1 MARTT
6 ADTLD
11 APTAP
16 RAAHAWWLA
25 AIAAVA
31 VGAVLLAL
39 LSTGLCP
46 WPALCGRIEAVD
58 VAQTRLDTAL
68 PAPQGPL
75 FVEQSF
81 VSRHDG
87 LTSVELLLLRYDGQ
101 PAADAFFEVALL
113 DDIGA
118 VVFAE
123 RTPVARLSHNQSYT
137 LAFPPQRASAGRR
150 YTIRLS
156 GSADNVV
163 SAWGYSLDVLSSGAL
178 TLVGGA
184 LAQPPATAARELR
197 FSTRYALSGGAAL
210 AAAVRP
216 LHDAWRLLIAAALLL
231 PLPGAW
237 LLLLFRPR
245 RRVDMAAGLGMALA
259 LGVAAWPVIW
269 LWLTLAG
276 GHWSR
281 PSLWAVVGLGWA
293 GAAALALWRLTADRR
308 PPAAD
313 RRPPTTD
320 HRPPT
325 ADHRPRITDP
335 LPTDPLPTDPLPTD
349 PLPTGH
355 WPLPHFLLLLLL
367 LASLA
372 LRFVAMR
379 DLAFP
384 PWVDSSRHALI
395 TAVMVSTGRA
405 PDGYAPYLPV
415 ETFPYHFGFHTLSA
429 GLALLTGWALP
440 GLLLTLGQLLNGL
453 LPLSVYAA
461 GRLATG
467 RRAVGLLAAFLV
479 ALPFFLPGYYV
490 TWGRLTQLAAM
501 VIMPVL
507 LALTWRLGRGGA
519 RYWPLVGVLAA
530 GLFLVHFRVFLFYVP
545 LAALAFVVQAAG
557 RRAWPLLGAGAMALL
572 LVLPRLARLL
582 AETDPLATFG
592 QSQPGYNDFPIG
604 YVTTGW
610 ERLYLVLAAG
620 AALAVLVAVLRR
632 RRWAAFPTLLLAW
645 VAALFLMLAGD
656 RLGLPETLVV
666 NLNSM
671 YITLF
676 LPLSLLLSIVAVA
689 IGDRLGIWLRAGMA
703 PDRQRRP
710 ALRFVLSWLLPLLAG
725 VALGL
730 LSVFGARQQANIVNP
745 ETILALP
752 ADQPALDWLAANLPA
767 DARVA
772 VNAWQWL
779 GATWAGSD
787 GGAWIVP
794 LTGRE
799 ATTPPVDH
807 IYNLALFAQVRAF
820 NEAAAAVAD
829 WSDPTAADWLREQGV
844 SHVYVGQRGGPFD
857 PAKLSRNPGLTL
869 LYQNEGAFV
878 FAVAP

>member
-1 MARTT
+1 MART
-6 ADTLD
+6 AAGAPDTPTLL
-11 APTAP
+11 PTAF
-16 RAAHAWWLA
+16 AWWLA
-25 AIAAVA
+25 AGTAIA
-31 VGAVLLAL
+31 VGVVFLAL
-39 LSTGLCP
+39 LGTGLCH
-46 WPALCGRIEAVD
+46 WPSLCGRIEAVD
-58 VAQTRLDTAL
+58 VAQARLDTAL
-68 PAPQGPL
+68 PAPQGTL
-75 FVEQSF
+75 VVEQSF
-81 VSRHDG
+81 IPQHNG
-87 LTSVELLLLRYDGQ
+87 LTAVELLLLRHDGQ

-113 DDIGA
+113 DDLGA

-137 LAFPPQRASAGRR
+137 LAFPPQRDSAGRR

-163 SAWGYSLDVLSSGAL
+163 SAWAYSLDVLTRGAL
-178 TLVGGA
+178 ALVGGA
-184 LAQPPATAARELR
+184 LEQPPTTAARELR
-197 FSTRYALSGGAAL
+197 FSTRYALTGGEAL

-216 LHDAWRLLIAAALLL
+216 LRDEGRLLLAAALLV
-231 PLPGAW
+231 PLPGVW
-237 LLLLFRPR
+237 LLLAFRPR
-245 RRVDMAAGLGMALA
+245 RRGDVAAGLGAALA

-276 GHWSR
+276 GRWSR
-281 PSLWAVVGLGWA
+281 PSLWAVVALGWA
-293 GAAALALWRLTADRR
+293 GAAALTLWRWRSGRPLTADRR
-308 PPAAD
+308 PLPSA
-313 RRPPTTD
+313 
-320 HRPPT
+320 
-325 ADHRPRITDP
+325 P
-335 LPTDPLPTDPLPTD
+335 LPTAPLPTALLPTD
-349 PLPTGH
+349 LLTTDLLTTDLLTTDLLTH
-355 WPLPHFLLLLLL
+355 SLLLLLL
-367 LASLA
+367 LAALA
-372 LRFVAMR
+372 LRFIAVR

-384 PWVDSSRHALI
+384 PWVDASRHALI

-429 GLALLTGWALP
+429 GLALLTGWPLP

-479 ALPFFLPGYYV
+479 ALPFFFPGYYV

-507 LALTWRLGRGGA
+507 LALTWRLGRGGG

-545 LAALAFVVQAAG
+545 FAVLALVVQAAG
-557 RRAWPLLGAGAMALL
+557 RRARPLLGAGALALL
-572 LVLPRLARLL
+572 LVLPRLVRLL
-582 AETDPLATFG
+582 AETDPLATLG
-592 QSQPGYNDFPIG
+592 QSQPGYNDFPSG

-610 ERLYLVLAAG
+610 ERLYLALAAV
-620 AALAVLVAVLRR
+620 ATLAVFVAVLRR
-632 RRWAAFPTLLLAW
+632 RRWAAFPALLLVW
-645 VAALFLMLAGD
+645 VAALFLLLAGD

-676 LPLSLLLSIVAVA
+676 LPLSLLLSIVTVAV
-689 IGDRLGIWLRAGMA
+689 GDRVGTWLGAGIA
-703 PDRQRRP
+703 PGESRQF
-710 ALRFVLSWLLPLLAG
+710 AARFVLAHLLPLLAG
-725 VALGL
+725 VALGVL
-730 LSVFGARQQANIVNP
+730 AVFGARQQANIVNP

-752 ADQPALDWLAANLPA
+752 ADQTALDWMAANLPA

-794 LTGRE
+794 LTGRQT
-799 ATTPPVDH
+799 TTPPVDH
-807 IYNLALFAQVRAF
+807 IYDAGLFAEVRAF
-820 NEAAAAVAD
+820 NEAAAAIAD
-829 WSDPTAADWLREQGV
+829 WSDPAAAGWLRGQGV
-844 SHVYVGQRGGPFD
+844 SHVYAGQRGGPFD
-857 PAKLSRNPGLTL
+857 PAELSRNPSLTL

-878 FAVAP
+878 FAVNP